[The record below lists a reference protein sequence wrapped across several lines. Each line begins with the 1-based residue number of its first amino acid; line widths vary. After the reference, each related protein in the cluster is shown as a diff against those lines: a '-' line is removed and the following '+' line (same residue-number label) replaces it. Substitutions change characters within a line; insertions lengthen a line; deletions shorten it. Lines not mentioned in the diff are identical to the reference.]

1 MAEFTD
7 LPLELLPLI
16 VRHIV
21 KASHLAALCLVNRS
35 FRAFAVP
42 LLYERIVI
50 FPWYKDA
57 KTRMMQVFSTLA
69 ASPDLARF
77 VRRLEIRDFPKAF
90 LISEKYQTLRE
101 NCVRGIQ
108 HTTHLQSC
116 TWTRDGSLQNPIL
129 EALQDCPELCELEI
143 NGHHEDN
150 YNPSTLTNFRNL
162 RKISII
168 MPSGPVLDLL
178 PHWVGYTGHSLRN
191 LTLICKASGHYLL
204 EELSPN
210 LPCIEHLYL
219 VGCPRVTHEGVWAA
233 IRNNL
238 QGILGLGIEGLSS
251 SFDIVLF
258 AQMCRKGGGL
268 TSLKS
273 ITLTTHPDFITK
285 TWMEGVMDL
294 LSDSPLEMFQIYAT
308 ENDDRHTFDPH
319 LCSRLIASHGH
330 RLLRFS
336 VHRLRITLDTLAII
350 CAGCPELQQL
360 FVHVS
365 SSALESLGPIL
376 AHARKLRTVHVNL
389 VLRPPRIQDVAL
401 AIVTQCSPTVVQ
413 FGIDTRV
420 WQVSREVVKQGD
432 GVIITRP
439 VLNGYENPEIP
450 EQFLVVR
457 A

>member
-7 LPLELLPLI
+7 LPLEILPLI
-16 VRHIV
+16 VQHIV

-35 FRAFAVP
+35 FHAFAVP

-57 KTRMMQVFSTLA
+57 KTRVRSFTRIRKRMN
-69 ASPDLARF
+69 DLAP
-77 VRRLEIRDFPKAF
+77 EIRDFPKAF

-101 NCVRGIQ
+101 NCIRGIQ
-108 HTTHLQSC
+108 HTTHLRSC

-129 EALQDCPELCELEI
+129 EALQGCPDLCELEI

-150 YNPSTLTNFRNL
+150 YDPSTLMTFRNL

-168 MPSGPVLDLL
+168 MPSGPVLHLL
-178 PHWVGYTGHSLRN
+178 PRWVEYTGHSLRN
-191 LTLICKASGHYLL
+191 LTLICKTSALVNDSLL

-258 AQMCRKGGGL
+258 GQMCRKGGGL
-268 TSLKS
+268 TNLKS

-294 LSDSPLEMFQIYAT
+294 LSESPLEMFQIYAT
-308 ENDDRHTFDPH
+308 ENNHSHSFDPH
-319 LCSRLIASHGH
+319 LCSRLITSHGH

-336 VHRLRITLDTLAII
+336 VHRLRITLDTLGII
-350 CAGCPELQQL
+350 CTGCPELQQL

-365 SSALESLGPIL
+365 SSSLESLGPIL
-376 AHARKLRTVHVNL
+376 AQARKLRTVHVNL
-389 VLRPPRIQDVAL
+389 AHRPPRIQDVAL
-401 AIVTQCSPTVVQ
+401 AVVSHCSPTIVQ

-420 WQVSREVVKQGD
+420 WQVSREIVKQDD
-432 GVIITRP
+432 GIISTRP
-439 VLNGYENPEIP
+439 VLNMYENPEIP